1 MKIKDRIAKINYKII
16 IAFAIV
22 LIFAGGF
29 YFGKINNEN
38 HSPLAY
44 SQQAH
49 KLILSKNKKDSFDFN
64 LYWEVWNIIKQNH
77 FKKKLLSNK
86 DLFYGSLRGLAES
99 TNDPYTLFLDPKET
113 KEFYDDLSGTF
124 EGIGA
129 EVGMKND
136 VVTIIAPLD
145 GTPAQKAGLRSGD
158 KIYAIDGESSLGL
171 TLYQAVKKI
180 RGEKGTKVTLTVIRG
195 DEKPQDINI
204 IRELIFVKSVKTK
217 MRKDGVY
224 VIKISSFND
233 DTQKLF
239 DQAVKYAL
247 LHQPKGIVLDL
258 RDDPGGYL
266 NMAVSVA
273 SEWISAGPI
282 VAEQFGEN
290 KRDEYPS
297 NGRANLEGFKTVVLI
312 NQGSA
317 SASEIVAGALR
328 DYKKAILIGEKSF
341 GKGSVQTLK
350 SLSDGSTIKV
360 TIAKWLT
367 PNGELIDKKG
377 LKPDIEVDLTKED
390 VDNNRDPQMDRAV
403 KEILK
408 K

>member
-217 MRKDGVY
+217 IRKDGVY